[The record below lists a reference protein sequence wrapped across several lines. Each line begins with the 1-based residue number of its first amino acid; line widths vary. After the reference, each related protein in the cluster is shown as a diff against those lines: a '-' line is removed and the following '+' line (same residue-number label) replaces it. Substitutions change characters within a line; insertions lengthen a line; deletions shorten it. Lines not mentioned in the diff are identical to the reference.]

1 MMKDRLENLVKLA
14 DKQQR
19 IITFR
24 ADVKTPAGMKERL
37 YRVTL
42 PNGKVTRDGAIFEVY
57 VAKQRRSYP
66 TWHMMSTNGASVNQL
81 WEMVLEME
89 RERANV

>member
-1 MMKDRLENLVKLA
+1 MKDRLENLVRLA

-42 PNGKVTRDGAIFEVY
+42 PNGKVVRDGAIFEVY
-57 VAKQRRSYP
+57 VAKQRRSHS
-66 TWHMMSTNGASVNQL
+66 TWHMMGGNGATVNQL
-81 WEMVLEME
+81 WEMILEIE
-89 RERANV
+89 REKTNV